1 MARLT
6 KISTS
11 QRYNWLGRGRLS
23 ISTELSDIQGPRGA
37 YWFAAT
43 RFLARKQ
50 EGKRYQKGR
59 EGGERAW
66 RQRTASVLRKRDGH
80 ALEQAHEAGIGT
92 NRIEHGIE
100 KCKR

>member
-23 ISTELSDIQGPRGA
+23 ISTALSDIQGPRGA
-37 YWFAAT
+37 YWFGAT
-43 RFLARKQ
+43 RLLARKQ

-66 RQRTASVLRKRDGH
+66 LQRTASVFRKRDEH
-80 ALEQAHEAGIGT
+80 ALEQAHEARIGT
-92 NRIEHGIE
+92 NRVKDGIE
-100 KCKR
+100 KYKR